1 MKRIRRIVSVALLLA
16 LVAAGGWTSNCL
28 ASEEA
33 GGEVKGIVTVT
44 MAGPCEM
51 MFSDVHQQR
60 YLTYLVK
67 EFDPEALPDWE
78 KAFAD
83 RKAASEKFEQMVEST
98 QGEITV
104 SLPEG
109 MQVQKG
115 EVKVEVEPG
124 QLGEGNKFFSV
135 SSFSASD
142 KAQFDARIQMQKE
155 FENAVE
161 KNDTAAIKNILPTI
175 LADYRQGTEDML
187 KAVVNAK

>member
-16 LVAAGGWTSNCL
+16 LVSSGGWTFNCQ

-33 GGEVKGIVTVT
+33 GPETKGVLTVT
-44 MAGPCEM
+44 MAASCDM

-67 EFDPEALPDWE
+67 EFDPQALPDWE

-83 RKAASEKFEQMVEST
+83 RKAASELFEQVVKST
-98 QGEITV
+98 QGTV
-104 SLPEG
+104 AVCLSG
-109 MQVQKG
+109 GTSVQTG

-124 QLGEGNKFFSV
+124 QSGEGNKFFSV

-142 KAQFDARIQMQKE
+142 KPQFDARLQVQKE
-155 FENAVE
+155 FESAVE
-161 KNDTAAIKNILPTI
+161 KNDPAAIKNVLPKV
-175 LADYRQGTEDML
+175 LEEYRQGTQDML